1 VFRRL
6 RDSELYK
13 AIINLLCGNR
23 TAYQGDRGQVD
34 ACVPP
39 KQHTVYLDSIEST
52 VVKFNEEAPLMYGS
66 KYVEFY
72 C

>member
-1 VFRRL
+1 VGI
-6 RDSELYK
+6 ELPIK
-13 AIINLLCGNR
+13 GTEAKL
-23 TAYQGDRGQVD
+23 TPD
-34 ACVPP
+34 VPP